1 MSKRLS
7 LKEQIRHLE
16 YEVEEEV
23 EKAYHT
29 IEHLIQ
35 EKWHQ
40 KLHRHA
46 RHHVHRLR
54 KKPDHH
60 KRAIA
65 FGVSFGVTA
74 VIFVLWYFLSVPMIM
89 NEYRVSRDEN
99 NRLRESANPID
110 EFNAMYEERKNM
122 QGANVIEALE

>member
-1 MSKRLS
+1 MSHRPS

-23 EKAYHT
+23 KSTYHT

-60 KRAIA
+60 KKAVA

-74 VIFVLWYFLSVPMIM
+74 VVFVLWYFLSVPIIM

-99 NRLRESANPID
+99 NRLRESSNPID
-110 EFNAMYEERKNM
+110 DFNAMYEERKNM
-122 QGANVIEALE
+122 QKATVIDALE